1 MKWIEILRVN
11 QRAQNRRICM
21 EFSGRRKWDIPE
33 LVYKKAPWSRAPQCQ
48 FRAASKITWTWN
60 SSNSECKKS
69 HSAEVYLCWL
79 EIYPLWTSSL
89 YIQIG
94 IVFLKLLICCKTK
107 LKLGGG
113 GWEGHSSFSLFG
125 LGRTQQ
131 SNREFGQAVPNL
143 AHENWLL
150 HLEKK
155 FFKQLTESNDDLW
168 HLILIWN
175 NTVSRATY
183 YM

>member
-69 HSAEVYLCWL
+69 HSAEVYFCWL

-131 SNREFGQAVPNL
+131 RAWRVTGNSGRPFQIWPMKIGCFI
-143 AHENWLL
+143 W
-150 HLEKK
+150 KK
-155 FFKQLTESNDDLW
+155 NFLNSWQSLMMTSD
-168 HLILIWN
+168 IW
-175 NTVSRATY
+175 S
-183 YM
+183 